1 MSAATEIRFAEAED
15 FDRLEEIETAADVM
29 FITLFS
35 AEDWP
40 PTTRAAERAAYQ
52 GFTLLMRREDT
63 GIVGFVQ
70 VLEVD
75 GIAHLEQLS
84 VLPEHGR
91 QGYGR
96 MLVTAAK
103 SEALNRGHRELTLRT
118 YRDVPWN
125 APFYASCG
133 FTPSAPTSQFQL
145 QLVEVESRLQL
156 ERWGARIQMTAPLR

>member
-1 MSAATEIRFAEAED
+1 MSPATEILFADAED
-15 FDRLEEIETAADVM
+15 FVRLEEIEIAGDMLLTA
-29 FITLFS
+29 LFS
-35 AEDWP
+35 AQEWP
-40 PTTRAAERAAYQ
+40 PATPAAERAAYP
-52 GFTLLMRREDT
+52 GFTLLMRREGAGT
-63 GIVGFVQ
+63 VGFVQ
-70 VLEVD
+70 VLEIE

-91 QGYGR
+91 RGYGR

-103 SEALNRGHRELTLRT
+103 SEALGRGHRELTLRT

-133 FTPSAPTSQFQL
+133 FTPSAPTSEFQL